1 MIKKATTKNETM
13 NRSLR
18 WLLVLIVTL
27 LLPQG
32 AWADD
37 VWSGEGTKDNP
48 YVITTTAGLDSLAK
62 RVNNGNEYA
71 ADEDHPQGYFF
82 ELGADID
89 YTNAPKLADGKS
101 NYTAIGYSD
110 GLTGKYFSGHFDG
123 KGHTI
128 KGIRIYKEGH
138 DNEYSYQGLFSNI
151 YTGGSVSHV
160 ILDDAYII
168 GFNQVGGIVGW
179 NYKGTIT
186 DCHVTASVSIHAVQS
201 DVTHHGGIAG
211 YNNDGTI
218 SGCTSK
224 ANITVE
230 ENTDDCNTFGGIVG
244 RNEEHGTIENC
255 LYLGGQVAG
264 YQSIGAIV
272 GYNDGTVKNC
282 YFTDST
288 FEGKKSSGTAFTLA
302 NGNPA
307 IGLNND
313 GSVTNTGLARV
324 ITLGEGVVIG
334 GTATDYAEDVENP
347 ARRLTAYSIDNNAF
361 ALRLDTLNGTK
372 TDTIYYSVKDAEV
385 LLSENDVPDGYDVAY
400 TAKNTSTSDDITAT
414 AISGET
420 LTMPDHDVTVGS
432 TLEDLWGVAEGANG
446 TWDNPYVIT
455 TPAGLNL
462 LAKNVN
468 GGRTYKADDSHL
480 DGYIFVLGNDIEYQH
495 TTAWN
500 DATSTENNYTPI
512 GYVNGSSDYVCFQ
525 GILDGRGHTV
535 SGIRIYRDGA
545 DAKDVCQGLFGYIS
559 NGCYVADVILDDAR
573 IAGYQDIGGIVGRST
588 LGVVLGCNTTDRV
601 CIHAVTS
608 GAYSHGGIIGGN
620 NFGFVHGCLSKASI
634 TASNGVEKCIANGG
648 IAGTSLMGKM
658 KDNLYLGGA
667 IAGDT
672 LVGAIVG
679 WSYFGTI
686 QNCYYTDSTV
696 EGIDADGEAI
706 TLNNGNPAI
715 GYDGSDGLFA
725 SEVIRTGLA
734 RVITFTRD
742 AAMGGKPLDYFEDV
756 ENPKQH
762 IIAYGDGE
770 LYGDAF
776 ALRLDTLN
784 GTKTDTIYY
793 SIADAEVSL
802 TYTGTTPEGIS
813 PTILVK
819 TADGDAIEVTEDNN
833 LWTFTMP
840 AADVEAKS
848 YYKGSIGYAV
858 TSLDKSKGDASF
870 INELTV
876 VGDGEVTY
884 SLTGNPIA
892 TVDEKTGR
900 VTIKDAPGVFA
911 IIATVEDGEE
921 YVYETT
927 TASYSVNTGLPI
939 TSSFIN
945 DDDEPAIVACK
956 LALETVLKK
965 AKEIDATENTT
976 ESAMA
981 LEEAIDNAEDALA
994 KKDVTIDELET
1005 ARVALL
1011 KAIDELEKMETTGL
1025 SGKSGLSG
1033 LSGDYYDLQGR
1044 KVKSLKKGIYI
1055 YKGKKV
1061 KK

>member
-1 MIKKATTKNETM
+1 
-13 NRSLR
+13 
-18 WLLVLIVTL
+18 
-27 LLPQG
+27 
-32 AWADD
+32 
-37 VWSGEGTKDNP
+37 
-48 YVITTTAGLDSLAK
+48 
-62 RVNNGNEYA
+62 
-71 ADEDHPQGYFF
+71 
-82 ELGADID
+82 
-89 YTNAPKLADGKS
+89 
-101 NYTAIGYSD
+101 
-110 GLTGKYFSGHFDG
+110 
-123 KGHTI
+123 
-128 KGIRIYKEGH
+128 
-138 DNEYSYQGLFSNI
+138 
-151 YTGGSVSHV
+151 
-160 ILDDAYII
+160 
-168 GFNQVGGIVGW
+168 
-179 NYKGTIT
+179 
-186 DCHVTASVSIHAVQS
+186 VTATVNIHAVQS
-201 DVTHHGGIAG
+201 KSYYHGGIVG
-211 YNNDGTI
+211 YKSDGII

-224 ANITVE
+224 ANITAA
-230 ENTDDCNTFGGIVG
+230 ENLKDCKNYGGIVG
-244 RNEEHGTIENC
+244 FNYGTIEDC
-255 LYLGGQVAG
+255 LYLGGAIAG
-264 YQSIGAIV
+264 QRAVGAIV
-272 GYNDGTVKNC
+272 GNNSGTVENC
-282 YFTDST
+282 YYTDSA
-288 FEGKKSSGTAFTLA
+288 FEGIDDEGEPITLA

-307 IGLNND
+307 IGNKH
-313 GSVTNTGLARV
+313 GTAVTKTGFAYGL
-324 ITLGEGVVIG
+324 TLGEKVGID
-334 GTATDYAEDVENP
+334 GTANDYAEDIENP
-347 ARRLTAYSIDNNAF
+347 ARHLTAYRTGNDVF

-372 TDTIYYSVKDAEV
+372 TDTIYYCMGGAEV
-385 LLSENDVPDGYDVAY
+385 ALNYSGEVPDGYDVAY
-400 TAKNTSTSDDITAT
+400 TAKNTSTSDDITTT
-414 AISGET
+414 AISGKT
-420 LTMPDHDVTVGS
+420 LTMPDHDVTFGS

-545 DAKDVCQGLFGYIS
+545 DAKDVCQGLFGYIG

-620 NFGFVHGCLSKASI
+620 NYGFVHGCLSKASI
-634 TASNGVEKCIANGG
+634 TASDGVEKCIANGG

-734 RVITFTRD
+734 RVITFARD

-784 GTKTDTIYY
+784 GTKTDSIYY
-793 SIADAEVSL
+793 GLVDSEISVK
-802 TYTGTTPEGIS
+802 YTGTTPEGIS

-819 TADGDAIEVTEDNN
+819 TADGDAIEVTEGEDI
-833 LWTFTMP
+833 WTFTMP

-911 IIATVEDGEE
+911 IIATVENGEE
-921 YVYETT
+921 YAYATT

-965 AKEIDATENTT
+965 AKEIDATEMTT
-976 ESAMA
+976 ASAMA

-1025 SGKSGLSG
+1025 SGKSGHSG
-1033 LSGDYYDLQGR
+1033 ISGQSGDYYDLQGR